1 MYRFFLHDSFS
12 CTIFLNFEFNQIIE
26 INNSLKNFMLL
37 IVIVITQLIYLI
49 GYYKKM
55 LV

>member
-1 MYRFFLHDSFS
+1 MILFHVPF
-12 CTIFLNFEFNQIIE
+12 FLNFEFNQIIE